1 MKKVNKYHYIVL
13 IIGLLCCLKQG
24 QAQVF
29 PGDANNDGI
38 INNLDILYIG
48 YAYGAIGPMRPS
60 IDNNTPEGIALPWA
74 QVFPDSTNYTYADT
88 DGNGIVDFLDFVP
101 VFNNYG
107 RKRIN
112 PNPTFFQE
120 GISGIDPAFRFGSPV
135 GTAFLSE
142 GSVVEI
148 PILLEGA
155 FGDSLVDLNGIAFSI
170 EYNQTFVKEIQL
182 DIADSWLALDSAAFL
197 FQTPANI
204 GRLDAA
210 LTRFGKNPVI
220 GKGQAVKM
228 RAVIEDDLIGLLIR
242 DTAHIHF
249 NIKYIKLKNSE
260 FREQPVAG
268 GNITLVIYHPNSI
281 VPIKE
286 RPTGIP
292 IEIFP
297 NPASDRLQ
305 IISPKVIHRIEI
317 MNALGQYISYSNIK
331 NEQRVELMLPQYL
344 KGFAFVKIYTEVGI
358 ITRKILIE

>member
-1 MKKVNKYHYIVL
+1 MKKVNKYNYVVL
-13 IIGLLCCLKQG
+13 IIAWLCCLKQG

-48 YAYGAIGPMRPS
+48 YAYGTIGPMRSS
-60 IDNNTPEGIALPWA
+60 IDGTTPEAITLPWT
-74 QVFPDSTNYTYADT
+74 QLFPDSTNFIHADT

-107 RKRIN
+107 LRRIN
-112 PNPTFFQE
+112 PSPPFFSE
-120 GISGIDPAFRFGSPV
+120 GIPGIDPSLRFGSPV
-135 GTAFLSE
+135 GTAFPSE

-148 PILLEGA
+148 PILLEGT

-170 EYNQTFVKEIQL
+170 EYDQSFIKEIQL
-182 DIADSWLALDSAAFL
+182 DIADSWVALDSAAFL

-249 NIKYIKLKNSE
+249 NIKYIKLKNSD

-268 GNITLVIYHPNSI
+268 SNITLVIYHPNSI

-286 RPTGIP
+286 RPTDIP

-305 IISPKVIHRIEI
+305 IISPKIIQRIEI
-317 MNALGQYISYSNIK
+317 MNALGQYISYPNIK
-331 NEQRVELMLPQYL
+331 NEQRVELMLPPQL
-344 KGFAFVKIYTEVGI
+344 KGIAFVKIYTTAGF

>member
-1 MKKVNKYHYIVL
+1 MQKLNKCNYILL
-13 IIGLLCCLKQG
+13 IIALLCCSKRG

-38 INNLDILYIG
+38 VNNLDILYIG
-48 YAYGAIGPMRPS
+48 YAYGAIGPTRS
-60 IDNNTPEGIALPWA
+60 ATDGTTPEAIALPWI
-74 QVFPDSTNYTYADT
+74 QLFPDSTNFTHADT
-88 DGNGIVDFLDFVP
+88 DGNGIVNFLDFVP
-101 VFNNYG
+101 VFTNYG
-107 RKRIN
+107 LKQIN
-112 PNPTFFQE
+112 PSPPFFSE
-120 GISGIDPAFRFGSPV
+120 GIPGIDPSLRFGSPV
-135 GTAFLSE
+135 GTAFPSE
-142 GSVVEI
+142 GSIVEI
-148 PILLEGA
+148 PILLEGT

-170 EYNQTFVKEIQL
+170 EYNRSFIKEIQL
-182 DIADSWLALDSAAFL
+182 DFSDSWVGLDSAAFL
-197 FQTPANI
+197 FQTPANA

-249 NIKYIKLKNSE
+249 NIKYIRLKNSE
-260 FREQPVAG
+260 FREKPVAG
-268 GNITLVIYHPNSI
+268 SDITLVIYHPNSI

-286 RPTGIP
+286 RPVDIP

-305 IISPKVIHRIEI
+305 IISPKIIKRIEI
-317 MNALGQYISYSNIK
+317 INALGQNISYSNIK
-331 NEQRVELMLPQYL
+331 NEQRVELMLPHNLNGIY
-344 KGFAFVKIYTEVGI
+344 FIKIHTEVGI